1 MSAPRPLICLTTSY
15 PSGGDKAAGYFVKRL
30 NDYYPKALWRIY
42 VISFDRSSSSDEE
55 HFEKEGLADIYRVK
69 PYGQSLSSGGPDRL
83 SASPVRHALG
93 LMISAFRLN
102 AAYKRV
108 WRSLKAEYGDDP
120 VVVAHWSLP
129 SAWITRQHRPLVYC
143 HGGDVALLESL
154 PLGQRGRRAL
164 AGHIFTH
171 AEGVVCVSAD
181 LSRRVSFLMDQTR
194 QDHLRST
201 PIFTLPM
208 GIDSPSPCPHYL
220 EELREIISSHQ
231 SPLPTSTNGHLDY
244 LVISTVGRV
253 VPIKGY
259 DLLVEALGCL
269 SSIQREHVL
278 WFMAGDGEE
287 RGPLIKRASELG
299 VQLVSLG
306 YLAPKQRDALL
317 SITDV
322 FIAPSRQLGK
332 RVEGAPL
339 ALREAALS
347 GCTLMATS
355 CGGVGEILSEL
366 PADLILEI
374 EPTAASIHTHLCD
387 LLDGQPR
394 HRREERSKQRMVRRA
409 SELWLWSS
417 LGQRHAAL
425 LSEAH

>member
-15 PSGGDKAAGYFVKRL
+15 PSGGDRAAGHFVKRL
-30 NDYYPKALWRIY
+30 NDYYPRALWRIY
-42 VISFDRSSSSDEE
+42 VVCFDRSSSDEDR
-55 HFEKEGLADIYRVK
+55 FEEEGVAVFRVK

-83 SASPVRHALG
+83 SASPVRHGLG
-93 LMISAFRLN
+93 LMISALRLN

-129 SAWITRQHRPLVYC
+129 SAWISRQHRPLVYC

-171 AEGVVCVSAD
+171 TEGVVCVSAD
-181 LSRRVSFLMDQTR
+181 LSRRVCSLMAKAR
-194 QDHLRST
+194 KNHLQST
-201 PIFTLPM
+201 PVFTLPM

-220 EELREIISSHQ
+220 EELREVISSHKT
-231 SPLPTSTNGHLDY
+231 PLPTQRNGHIDL

-253 VPIKGY
+253 VQIKGY

-269 SSIQREHVL
+269 SSVQREQVL
-278 WFMAGDGEE
+278 WLMAGDGEE
-287 RGPLIKRASELG
+287 RVPLIKRASELG

-306 YLAPKQRDALL
+306 HLAPKQRDALL
-317 SITDV
+317 SITDIFV
-322 FIAPSRQLGK
+322 APSRQLGK
-332 RVEGAPL
+332 RVEGSPL

-347 GCTLMATS
+347 GCALMATS

-366 PADLILEI
+366 PTDLILEI

-394 HRREERSKQRMVRRA
+394 HHREERSKQRMVRRA

-417 LGQRHAAL
+417 LGHRHAAL
-425 LSEAH
+425 LSETR